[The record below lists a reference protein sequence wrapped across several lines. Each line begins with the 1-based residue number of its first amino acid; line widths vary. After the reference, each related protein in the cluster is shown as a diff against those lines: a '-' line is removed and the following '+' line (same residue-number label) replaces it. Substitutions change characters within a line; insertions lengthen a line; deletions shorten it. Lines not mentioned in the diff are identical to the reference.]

1 MISIC
6 TDDRGCITSLC
17 PDDLTGTSGWQKAGK
32 KFNLTMN
39 DDIFDSHGAPLYKLV
54 SGKAV
59 ARPEEERMQDWPE
72 EPDEPNET
80 EQLVEAARILLGEA
94 E

>member
-6 TDDRGCITSLC
+6 TDERGCIISLC
-17 PDDLTGTSGWQKAGK
+17 PDDLTGTTGWQLAEGN
-32 KFNLTMN
+32 FNLTIK
-39 DDIFDSHGAPLYKLV
+39 DDLFDLYGAPLYTLTD
-54 SGKAV
+54 GQAIE
-59 ARPEEERMQDWPE
+59 RFEEERMVDWPP
-72 EPDEPNET
+72 EPEPSET